1 MTQLTGTRDDPSGKA
16 SFWSTIPHGNG
27 PRSSHRQGIRWW
39 RGRGS
44 DPGSCHSTGT
54 PGPQSTLP
62 EGSCAGGC
70 PQNLGASSSVSPCPA
85 RPPHS
90 DLSALHVHIQSAESG
105 LSGRGSQLHSPLFPA
120 QGHHPGAALSA
131 GWEVGQEDRVGRGE

>member
-27 PRSSHRQGIRWW
+27 PRSSHQQGIRC
-39 RGRGS
+39 GGA
-44 DPGSCHSTGT
+44 GAVTTVCHSTGT

-62 EGSCAGGC
+62 EGSRAGGC
-70 PQNLGASSSVSPCPA
+70 PQNLGTSSSVSPCPA

-105 LSGRGSQLHSPLFPA
+105 LSARGSQLHSPSFPA
-120 QGHHPGAALSA
+120 QGHHPGAAPSA